1 MAEGGQR
8 RRARRMTA
16 RRGRPC
22 GGGATKGL
30 HGRDPAATGQIRL
43 GEGRIWP
50 EEPAAAAMAEEI
62 GRGRD
67 WRPADGDEE
76 AATAAADGDE
86 EAATA
91 AVEDG

>member
-1 MAEGGQR
+1 MG
-8 RRARRMTA
+8 
-16 RRGRPC
+16 
-22 GGGATKGL
+22 
-30 HGRDPAATGQIRL
+30 
-43 GEGRIWP
+43 
-50 EEPAAAAMAEEI
+50 PAAAAMAEEV